1 MQQTKQTKKQR
12 RCPACGQGRLLP
24 TTVTDQFVHEEDGV
38 AKPVIVE
45 KVPVEKCTKC
55 TEVFRGPEAARLHHE
70 AVCKTFGFLTPQE
83 IAELRDKI
91 LRLTQEEF
99 SRLTGIGLATI
110 SRWECGRL
118 VQNRAMD
125 RYLRLLKDNPA
136 SVRYLKSLSA

>member
-1 MQQTKQTKKQR
+1 MSVVVKN
-12 RCPACGQGRLLP
+12 
-24 TTVTDQFVHEEDGV
+24 
-38 AKPVIVE
+38 
-45 KVPVEKCTKC
+45 VPIEKCMKC
-55 TEVFRGPEAARLHHE
+55 GEDFRGPEAARLHHE
-70 AVCKTFGFLTPQE
+70 AVCTTFGFLTPRE

-125 RYLRLLKDNPA
+125 RYLRLLKDNPP
-136 SVRYLKSLSA
+136 SVRYLKSLPA

>member
-1 MQQTKQTKKQR
+1 MKKTKQAKER
-12 RCPACGQGRLLP
+12 RHCPSCGLGKLVP
-24 TTVTDQFVHEEDGV
+24 TTVTDHFFHEEDGTRMRV
-38 AKPVIVE
+38 VVE

-55 TEVFRGPEAARLHHE
+55 DEVFRGPEAAQLHHE
-70 AVCKTFGFLTPQE
+70 AICTTFGFLTPRE
-83 IAELRDKI
+83 IVDLRDKI

-110 SRWECGRL
+110 SRWERGRL

-136 SVRYLKSLSA
+136 SVRYLKGISA

>member
-1 MQQTKQTKKQR
+1 MQQEKQVKKQR
-12 RCPACGQGRLLP
+12 RCPACGQGRLVAK
-24 TTVTDQFVHEEDGV
+24 TVTDRFLHEEDGV
-38 AKPVIVE
+38 KKPVAVE
-45 KVPVEKCTKC
+45 DVPLEKCTKC
-55 TEVFRGPEAARLHHE
+55 AEVFRGPAAARLHHE
-70 AVCKTFGFLTPQE
+70 AVCKAFAFLTPRE
-83 IAELRDKI
+83 IAELRDKV
-91 LRLTQEEF
+91 LKLTQEEF